1 MSYSGPFI
9 NSILNATNDQNNQA
23 SGLDIS
29 SIDNTS
35 IQGTTTTNRKV
46 EIKYNGTGI
55 HTYTYSTPMLT
66 LSHSYNR
73 TEGGILLS
81 TTNRINLTGKI
92 HDAGGTSD
100 SISDLLSKESGLK
113 NMFSGC
119 PVGDLEVTCEGA
131 IILSASGVRALSV
144 STDASPDNLTRTLGY
159 TVDLEYYEKAP
170 DNEGLVT
177 TASDSWSIEPIE
189 DYVYTNFNI
198 SSIAMKALVDHRPI
212 SPAIG
217 ALEIR
222 SIPQFRVSHRV
233 SAKGAIPQGICGSN
247 GSGYFVPYRE
257 AEKWVKARLSQP
269 WATSNAS
276 GAYIG
281 AYSNIPPETNMWL
294 FNHVRASNF
303 SMTDGTYEV
312 NDTWLA
318 MPSGVT
324 HVEDY
329 TIDVSTDQEYLKT
342 VRVQGSIRGLDM
354 APTSKVSGDASLTP
368 DSNGKISL
376 SPNNVANN
384 SGGSAAYGSHSA
396 SITSVAANKYQN
408 ALTAWISG
416 VKPYLYH
423 RASSVLNA
431 SRGNPEPSRPLDTR
445 YQNPV
450 FRAERL
456 LNVIPRSTSEGH
468 DHKKGIISYGYEFD
482 NKTSV
487 LSGVLTENI
496 NITDNAPADVV
507 AEIFV
512 LGRSLGPVL
521 QSLGTKTAC
530 TKDLSIDITVIPATG
545 LDQFFMS
552 SSSCPLFTGGQLY
565 QDLQR
570 IVEAF
575 RPFGNR
581 APASELLGSNGAGL
595 VNHNMI
601 GQCYVDRDTQ
611 SWNPSDGR
619 YTRNVSWKY
628 QQCTNTKYFLDH

>member
-9 NSILNATNDQNNQA
+9 NSILNTTLDQNNQSSGIDA
-23 SGLDIS
+23 SSTND
-29 SIDNTS
+29 TS
-35 IQGTTTTNRKV
+35 LQGTPTSTRKV

-92 HDAGGTSD
+92 HNAGGDSD
-100 SISDLLSKESGLK
+100 SITDLLAKESGLK
-113 NMFSGC
+113 SMFSGC
-119 PVGDLEVTCEGA
+119 PVGNLEVICNGA
-131 IILSASGVRALSV
+131 TILAASGVRALSI
-144 STDASPDNLTRTLGY
+144 STDPSPDNLTRTLGY

-189 DYVYTNFNI
+189 DYVYTNFTI
-198 SSIAMKALVDHRPI
+198 GGIAQKALVDYRPT

-217 ALEIR
+217 SLNIK

-233 SAKGAIPQGICGSN
+233 SAKGVIPNGICGYN

-269 WATSNAS
+269 WTTSNTS
-276 GAYIG
+276 GAFIG
-281 AYSNIPPETNMWL
+281 TYNIPPETNMWL
-294 FNHVRASNF
+294 FNHVRATNF
-303 SMTDGTYEV
+303 SMTEGTYEIS
-312 NDTWLA
+312 DTWLA
-318 MPSGVT
+318 MPEGIT

-329 TIDVSTDQEYLKT
+329 TIDVSTDEKYMKT
-342 VRVQGSIRGLDM
+342 VRVQGSIRGLDI
-354 APTSKVSGDASLTP
+354 ASTSKLSGDSSLTP
-368 DSNGKISL
+368 DSNGKLNL
-376 SPNNVANN
+376 SPSNIANN
-384 SGGSAAYGSHSA
+384 SGGSATHGSHSA
-396 SITSVAANKYQN
+396 TTTSVAANKYEN
-408 ALTAWISG
+408 AITAWISG

-431 SRGNPEPSRPLDTR
+431 SRGSPPPSEPLDTR
-445 YQNPV
+445 YQNPI
-450 FRAERL
+450 FRSERL
-456 LNVIPRSTSEGH
+456 LNVVPWSTNETH
-468 DHKKGIISYGYEFD
+468 DHKKGIVTYGYEFN
-482 NKTSV
+482 NKTSI
-487 LSGVLTENI
+487 LSGVLSENI
-496 NITDNAPADVV
+496 TITDNAPADVV
-507 AEIFV
+507 AEVFV

-530 TKDLSIDITVIPATG
+530 TKDVTLEITVLPATG
-545 LDQFFMS
+545 MDQVFMS
-552 SSSCPLFTGGQLY
+552 SASCPLYTGNQLY
-565 QDLQR
+565 QDLNL
-570 IVEAF
+570 IIESL
-575 RPFGNR
+575 RPFGSR
-581 APASELLGSNGAGL
+581 SAGL
-595 VNHNMI
+595 FNSSHAGLARGVQT